1 MRKQMD
7 RIEEIL
13 VKKLRPTFLALNHDV
28 TTDKDFIHVVISAKS
43 FNRMSVDQRVATV
56 FNHLLDSD
64 KELVEKTSIVVEAF
78 NSSEMADVF
87 EYIK

>member
-1 MRKQMD
+1 MN

-13 VKKLRPTFLALNHDV
+13 IQKLRPTFLALNHDK
-28 TTDKDFIHVVISAKS
+28 TLEKEFIHVVISAKC
-43 FNRMSVDQRVATV
+43 FNRMDVDKRIATV

-64 KELVEKTSIVVEAF
+64 KELVEKTPIVVEAF
-78 NSSEMADVF
+78 NSSEMGDVF

>member
-7 RIEEIL
+7 RIEQIL
-13 VKKLRPTFLALNHDV
+13 IKKLRPTFLALNHDM
-28 TTDKDFIHVVISAKS
+28 TTEKDFIHVVISAKS
-43 FNRMSVDQRVATV
+43 FNRMNVDERVAAV

-64 KELVEKTSIVVEAF
+64 KELVEKTPIVVEAF
-78 NSSEMADVF
+78 NSLEMADVF

>member
-1 MRKQMD
+1 MD

-13 VKKLRPTFLALNHDV
+13 IKKLRPTFLALNHDV
-28 TTDKDFIHVVISAKS
+28 TTEKEFIHVVISAKS
-43 FNRMSVDQRVATV
+43 FNRMNVDQRIATV

-64 KELVEKTSIVVEAF
+64 KELVEKTKIVVEAF